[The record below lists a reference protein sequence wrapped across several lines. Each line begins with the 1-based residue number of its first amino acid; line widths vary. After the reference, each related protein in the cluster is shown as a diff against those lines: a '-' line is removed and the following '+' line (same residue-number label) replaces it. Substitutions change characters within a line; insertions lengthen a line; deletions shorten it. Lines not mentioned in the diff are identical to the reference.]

1 MMSEFKYTQEFIWNP
16 EPTQT
21 QILYDGKVIYKN
33 HQQHLVIGITKFCNE
48 VMRPWMESMSM
59 GFHQLMLNQR
69 DEMIVVHEKALELL
83 NDIHGDEI
91 NKLDDVITDL
101 NSTIA
106 DRHNTITELENRIDE
121 LERDLSIAICDGDQW
136 RDESNYWQSR
146 CE

>member
-1 MMSEFKYTQEFIWNP
+1 MSEFKYTQEFIWNS

-21 QILYDGKVIYKN
+21 QILYDGKVIYKSQ
-33 HQQHLVIGITKFCNE
+33 QQHLVIGITKFCNE

-91 NKLDDVITDL
+91 NKLQDEITNLKSEL
-101 NSTIA
+101 NDRIATIDTA
-106 DRHNTITELENRIDE
+106 TECIVGLECE
-121 LERDLSIAICDGDQW
+121 LHDARM
-136 RDESNYWQSR
+136 ESNHWQSEAHYYQSR
-146 CE
+146 CEQ